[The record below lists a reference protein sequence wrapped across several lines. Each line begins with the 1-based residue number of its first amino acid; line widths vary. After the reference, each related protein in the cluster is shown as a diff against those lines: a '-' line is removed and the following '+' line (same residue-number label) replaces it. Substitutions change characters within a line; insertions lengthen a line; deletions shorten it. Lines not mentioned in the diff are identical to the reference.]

1 MLNGIIALAIIGLL
15 ALALVRIPWRS
26 NFMVFQ
32 LPEKKPV
39 PTIHMPEGVQ
49 SAPMPNIIPTPTPF
63 DLRDPVLTFPAGR
76 NPITPTPAQQK
87 PL

>member
-1 MLNGIIALAIIGLL
+1 MGCITLALIALLAT
-15 ALALVRIPWRS
+15 ALAVIPWRS
-26 NFMVFQ
+26 NFAVFQ

-63 DLRDPVLTFPAGR
+63 DLRDPVLTFPPCR

>member
-1 MLNGIIALAIIGLL
+1 MTPPKSESFWLALLMGGIVLALIGLAITALL
-15 ALALVRIPWRS
+15 VLPWRS

-39 PTIHMPEGVQ
+39 PVIQMPEGVQ
-49 SAPMPNIIPTPTPF
+49 SAPMPFIIPTP
-63 DLRDPVLTFPAGR
+63 A
-76 NPITPTPAQQK
+76 